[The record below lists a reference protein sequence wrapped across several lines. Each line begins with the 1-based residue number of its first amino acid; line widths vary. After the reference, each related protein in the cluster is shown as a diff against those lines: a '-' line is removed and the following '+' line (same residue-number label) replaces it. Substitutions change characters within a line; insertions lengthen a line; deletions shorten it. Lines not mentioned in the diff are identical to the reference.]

1 MSSSIPATLRA
12 SDPIV
17 GTNAGKSSLITSKLT
32 SQTKTTV
39 EMPESVSLSAGY
51 RSLMLNDSL
60 AGRSNSRAFRNEER
74 EDGCSRLRM
83 VNRLRQK
90 ERWLIWKEFFKDF
103 DHNIGAFF
111 QKCTP
116 SGWNNH

>member
-1 MSSSIPATLRA
+1 MASPTILRA
-12 SDPIV
+12 SDPVV
-17 GTNAGKSSLITSKLT
+17 GTNAGKSSLISVKLT
-32 SQTKTTV
+32 SQTRTTM
-39 EMPESVSLSAGY
+39 EMPERVSTSAGY

-60 AGRSNSRAFRNEER
+60 AGRNASRVFRNEER
-74 EDGCSRLRM
+74 EEGCSRMRM

-90 ERWLIWKEFFKDF
+90 EKWLIWKEFFKDF

-116 SGWNNH
+116 SAWNNH

>member
-1 MSSSIPATLRA
+1 MASPTILRA

-17 GTNAGKSSLITSKLT
+17 GTNSSKSSLISVKLT
-32 SQTKTTV
+32 SQTRATV
-39 EMPESVSLSAGY
+39 EIPERVSTSAGY

-60 AGRSNSRAFRNEER
+60 AGRNASRVFRNEER
-74 EDGCSRLRM
+74 EEGCSRMRM

-90 ERWLIWKEFFKDF
+90 EKWLIWKEFFKDF

-116 SGWNNH
+116 SAWNNH